1 MIMQN
6 SLKAGLLIA
15 GIALLSFG
23 LYNVFS
29 PDTIIDAGPIQVKA
43 KDNSL
48 EAESIVFISLGV
60 VALLASLFYK
70 KNKSLKE

>member
-29 PDTIIDAGPIQVKA
+29 SDTIIDAGPIQVKA